1 MAILNSE
8 IQKYDV
14 EYYTKKTMA
23 MLEAKNF
30 RGCYTPK
37 GIRAN
42 VSAWM
47 NNKQSLFELLRK
59 HPNWNEEA
67 KAVVFTNEEIRMPN
81 YDNYK
86 CYINEIMHEA
96 NSVEE
101 IKRELE
107 KRRRDPKVTNR
118 FNYSITDV
126 IEYFK
131 YYVFE
136 PNIGENATEHIKTHY
151 PEVAEAIHLS
161 TGQKTSRILNRLF
174 KLCHINELP
183 EYNRLFAKLS
193 DSINPLTTTKI
204 SVLSVN
210 FIDYLL
216 MSNGNS
222 WSTCQTIVSHKDC
235 NGIYSAGTLSYAND
249 KLTMVYYT
257 IDKDYEGTDFCL
269 EPKITRQLF
278 FYKNYLLVQ
287 ERLYPKTHDNDN
299 TASDIS
305 LVSQYRNVVENI
317 IAICENK
324 PNLWEKTSVSICAT
338 NDSFMFRDWD
348 HFLHWI
354 YKIKDEECPK
364 RIIVGSTSY
373 CFRCGE
379 ERNND
384 NYNTNARTLYC
395 YDCCCYERCE
405 HCGREI
411 NTRYNSNYVRIN
423 GKVYCMDCNYITYC
437 SYHGQYEINDGSNFV
452 GLRGLGLVCQEGFK
466 NLTKRNK
473 IFKCAKCGKYG
484 LITNGNNVLFRFYNG
499 KPVCMGCFDELPS
512 DQISF
517 NELEMSYVS

>member
-1 MAILNSE
+1 MAITNSE

-14 EYYTKKTMA
+14 DYYTKKTIA

-30 RGCYTPK
+30 QGCYTEK
-37 GIRAN
+37 GIKAN
-42 VSAWM
+42 VRAWM
-47 NNKQSLFELLRK
+47 NNKQSLFNLLRK

-81 YDNYK
+81 QNDYVYYMETILNEAKFISKTDTELKLPRRNPDSNYRYDYT
-86 CYINEIMHEA
+86 M
-96 NSVEE
+96 
-101 IKRELE
+101 L
-107 KRRRDPKVTNR
+107 
-118 FNYSITDV
+118 DV
-126 IEYFK
+126 INYFK
-131 YYVFE
+131 KRVFE
-136 PNIGENATEHIKTHY
+136 PNINENAVDRIKYDY
-151 PEVAEAIHLS
+151 PEVAEAIHIS
-161 TGQKTSRILNRLF
+161 AGQKTSRVLNRLF

-222 WSTCQTIVSHKDC
+222 WSTCQTIVPHKDC
-235 NGIYSAGTLSYAND
+235 SGIYSAGTLSYAND

-257 IDKDYEGTDFCL
+257 IDKDYKGTDFCL

-278 FYKNYLLVQ
+278 FYKNNLLVQ
-287 ERLYPKTHDNDN
+287 ERLYPKTHDYDN
-299 TASDIS
+299 IASDIS

-324 PNLWEKTSVSICAT
+324 PNFWEKTTVDICAT
-338 NDSFMFRDWD
+338 NDSFMYRDWD
-348 HFLHWI
+348 HFSNWV

-364 RIIVGSTSY
+364 RIIVGSTSF

-379 ERNND
+379 ERNNND
-384 NYNTNARTLYC
+384 EDSEAEKLYC
-395 YDCCCYERCE
+395 CDCRYYKRCE

-411 NTRYNSNYVRIN
+411 NTSFNPNYVRIN
-423 GKVYCMDCNYITYC
+423 DKIYCLDCNYITYC
-437 SYHGQYEINDGSNFV
+437 SYHGQYEINEDNNFV
-452 GLRGLGLVCQEGFK
+452 ELEGLGLICQDGF
-466 NLTKRNK
+466 NYLADQHK
-473 IFKCAKCGKYG
+473 IFKCVNCGKYG
-484 LITNGNNVLFRFYNG
+484 LIFNRSNVLFRFYNG
-499 KPVCMGCFDELPS
+499 KPICINCFNEIPS

-517 NELEMSYVS
+517 NSLEMSYIS